1 MKFRSYQLFF
11 VASIALLVA
20 SIIMPVLYFIES
32 NGATIGLY
40 NFYIE
45 KPDNTVSYAACALGV
60 VLSFTILVNLFGLII
75 SSFQNFELQKR
86 TSILGVLL
94 LTGYYILLVI
104 SSLILATDN
113 VDVIRIEQ
121 AVLFPFIALILN
133 AMCFMS
139 ARRTEAKILAKASGF
154 RLRD

>member
-1 MKFRSYQLFF
+1 MKFRSYQLLFI
-11 VASIALLVA
+11 VSIALLVA
-20 SIIMPVLYFIES
+20 AIIMPVLQFIEP

-45 KPDNTVSYAACALGV
+45 KPDNTVSYVACALGV

-94 LTGYYILLVI
+94 LTGYNILLVI
-104 SSLILATDN
+104 SSLLLVSGAN
-113 VDVIRIEQ
+113 VKMEP
-121 AVLFPFIALILN
+121 AMLFPFIALILN